1 MSNINIDPKTYH
13 SGENNNTTGRE
24 PFEDTSRDFI
34 HGNNAG
40 SAAGT
45 GIPGT
50 FGAGVGGTG
59 VGHSTGGVGHSTGG
73 IGHST
78 TGTHGTHGVLT
89 GATAGATGAGL
100 TGRHGRRGS
109 NSSSSSSSSDEE
121 VNGVRQKKTVRTKNK
136 KPIGEKVKEAV
147 GMGGAAAATHGSHE
161 GASHGVTSLHGQRD
175 AYNETTG
182 TRGDINT
189 GTSRDPAVSHS
200 AGLGGLSGA
209 TRQTGDA
216 PGGIQSGNTHFG
228 TGHNLAS
235 EARDHTTGSHHTGT
249 GIGSGVGAT
258 SGLGAS
264 SGAHYGSNTAAS
276 DYSSNTTGLG
286 QSHTSG
292 LGQGQSH
299 TSGLGHSNVGEDRS
313 AGYARTQGGPGNEG
327 ITGNNL
333 SGAAG
338 TDRFDVDRSSSGAYG
353 HNDANKHIDSGVT
366 RTGGDFTNSATAT
379 GGAYSNPDAKT
390 GLTGREHTTTGV
402 PDQHGHAT
410 EQHTGHA
417 TGEQHSGGILDKV
430 KGMLG
435 GHKEHG
441 A

>member
-1 MSNINIDPKTYH
+1 MSSNIDPKTYH

-34 HGNNAG
+34 HGHNAG
-40 SAAGT
+40 SAVGT

-59 VGHSTGGVGHSTGG
+59 VGHST
-73 IGHST
+73 
-78 TGTHGTHGVLT
+78 HGLT
-89 GATAGATGAGL
+89 GATAGATGAGM

-109 NSSSSSSSSDEE
+109 NSSSSSSSDEE
-121 VNGVRQKKTVRTKNK
+121 VNGVRQKKTTRTKSK
-136 KPIGEKVKEAV
+136 KPIGEKLKEAV
-147 GMGGAAAATHGSHE
+147 GMGGAAAATHGGSHE
-161 GASHGVTSLHGQRD
+161 GASHGLASLHGQRD
-175 AYNETTG
+175 AYNETAT

-189 GTSRDPAVSHS
+189 GTSRDPAVSH
-200 AGLGGLSGA
+200 ATGLGGLSGA

-228 TGHNLAS
+228 TGHNLAA

-249 GIGSGVGAT
+249 GVGSGIGGAQ
-258 SGLGAS
+258 
-264 SGAHYGSNTAAS
+264 YGSNTAAQ
-276 DYSSNTTGLG
+276 DYSST
-286 QSHTSG
+286 
-292 LGQGQSH
+292 
-299 TSGLGHSNVGEDRS
+299 TSGLGHQSGHSNIGEDRS
-313 AGYARTQGGPGNEG
+313 AGYARNQGGPGNEG

-353 HNDANKHIDSGVT
+353 HNDANKHMDSGVT
-366 RTGGDFTNSATAT
+366 RTGGDFTNNVTAT
-379 GGAYSNPDAKT
+379 GGAYANPDAKT

-402 PDQHGHAT
+402 QDQHGNAT
-410 EQHTGHA
+410 
-417 TGEQHSGGILDKV
+417 EQHSGGLLDKV

-435 GHKEHG
+435 GGHH
-441 A
+441 AA